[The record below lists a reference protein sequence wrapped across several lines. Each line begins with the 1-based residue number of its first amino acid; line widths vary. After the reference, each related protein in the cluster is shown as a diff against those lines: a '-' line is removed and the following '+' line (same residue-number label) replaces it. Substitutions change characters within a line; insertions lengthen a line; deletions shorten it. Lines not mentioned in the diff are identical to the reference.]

1 MGTITRSFA
10 NNITTSGVLLPASLT
25 NNSIANVTAYNAS
38 VPTGGMKLISTQT
51 ASNSASISF
60 TTGIDSTYKEY
71 QFYFIDIHPRTDGVN
86 FQFNLSTDS
95 GSNYNVTK
103 TSSVF
108 VAHQR
113 EAGDSNALDYDVVSS
128 PTDLAQSTAFQ
139 SLTQAYLTMTS
150 AGDGS
155 GSGSMSL
162 FNPASTTYV
171 KHFISTMNHMSI
183 DGPPPWTVNTF
194 VAGYGNTTSA
204 CNALQFKMSSG
215 NFDGTI
221 LMYGIV

>member
-10 NNITTSGVLLPASLT
+10 NNITTSGVLLPASLN
-25 NNSIANVTAYNAS
+25 NNSIANVTAYNAA
-38 VPTGGMKLISTQT
+38 VATGNMVLISSQT

-71 QFYFIDIHPRTDGVN
+71 QFWFIDIHPRTNAVN

-103 TSSVF
+103 TSTVF
-108 VAHQR
+108 DAYHFENDTGHDLLYR
-113 EAGDSNALDYDVVSS
+113 TA
-128 PTDLAQSTAFQ
+128 TDLAQSTDFQ
-139 SLTQAYLTMTS
+139 RLTEANFLG
-150 AGDGS
+150 GDADQNLG
-155 GSGSMSL
+155 GSMSL

-171 KHFISTMNHMSI
+171 KHFISRINHSHSADYTSDI
-183 DGPPPWTVNTF
+183 Y

-204 CNALQFKMSSG
+204 CNAIQFKMSSG
-215 NFDGTI
+215 NMDGTI

>member
-25 NNSIANVTAYNAS
+25 NNSIANVTAYNAAIA
-38 VPTGGMKLISTQT
+38 TGNMVLISSQT

-60 TTGIDSTYKEY
+60 TTGISSTYKEY
-71 QFYFIDIHPRTDGVN
+71 QFYFIDIHPRTNIVE
-86 FQFNLSTDS
+86 FQFNLSTDG

-103 TSSVF
+103 TTTYF
-108 VAHQR
+108 QTFNN
-113 EAGDSNALDYDVVSS
+113 EAGNNSGIAYV
-128 PTDLAQSTAFQ
+128 TAYDLAQSTSYQ
-139 SLTQAYLTMTS
+139 VLTTDNSSDADHACQGYL
-150 AGDGS
+150 
-155 GSGSMSL
+155 SL

-171 KHFISTMNHMSI
+171 KHFMSNFNETNES
-183 DGPPPWTVNTF
+183 DYNKNVY

-204 CNALQFKMSSG
+204 VNAVNFQMSSG